1 LKIFVSGGWQPH
13 KVKHL
18 AERAEE
24 LGRLLAEHGFD
35 MTCGPGTGIAKFVI
49 KGYRS
54 VPKRGKI
61 VFYLP
66 KLSEMKRVGEEME
79 EGADDV
85 VKTNAEYPIRNLLQV
100 KESDAVVGIGGS
112 AGTLTEVI
120 AAVMDYHK
128 PVAMFED
135 GSESVQAAKIISK
148 IRPHI
153 FFSRSVVEVVS
164 YLKKILHS

>member
-1 LKIFVSGGWQPH
+1 MSGGWQPH

-148 IRPHI
+148 IHPHI